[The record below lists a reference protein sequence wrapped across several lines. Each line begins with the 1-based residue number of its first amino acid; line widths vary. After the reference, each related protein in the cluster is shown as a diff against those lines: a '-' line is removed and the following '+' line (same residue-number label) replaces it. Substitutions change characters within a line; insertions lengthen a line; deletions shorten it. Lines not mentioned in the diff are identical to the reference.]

1 MSTAPAAPGTPIPPP
16 AHSPP
21 NEIKVISH
29 SNLFY
34 WWPVWAVAF
43 LMAILTAMENSYMV
57 TVPRGTEPRIDLR
70 VPTKGD
76 PDKVEAREAWVL
88 PKNDKLPRK
97 IRGDASS
104 EPRDVGVHM
113 SRSKNYGVIFC
124 MTLLLVIVITNVP
137 LRGMWSVV
145 VIITI
150 ILLSV
155 IFALAGWWEVI
166 FENLGRLDIRINL
179 GGYLFIGVTLFAIWL
194 ITLLYFDQQTYFV
207 FSPRQF
213 KVRTEIGGGEKT
225 MDAIGLKLEKQKSDL
240 FRHYILGLGSGDLIV
255 KTTGA
260 TQEHYDLP
268 NVLFINKK
276 VKQIEDLLATQRERP

>member
-1 MSTAPAAPGTPIPPP
+1 MSTAPSAPGTPIAPP
-16 AHSPP
+16 AHSQP

-70 VPTKGD
+70 VPTRGD

-124 MTLLLVIVITNVP
+124 MTLILVIVITNVP

-194 ITLLYFDQQTYFV
+194 ITLVYFDQQTYFI

-276 VKQIEDLLATQRERP
+276 VQQIENLLATQRERP